1 MSFLP
6 RAGMSALKVPPIL
19 NCGIRSSR
27 MFRTTCA
34 SLITTRLMI
43 GVPGATSSPRLGKIV
58 AICPSSGSSEP
69 GVYKK
74 GGNFIHRAACG
85 IYKAT
90 CGCAVFA
97 LRAVHSHLILLV
109 CRAFGSLCS
118 FVHGFYFVLSLR
130 SNHTVFIKGEDAL
143 IGGLGKRQVALR
155 LIPKLQGCSDNLPAR
170 SGINLFVLFLRHL
183 FQSIYLTVFGFDSG
197 TVDDNERV
205 TRFYPIPLLRG
216 KNLHAPAVSA
226 DAYLRGFYLPL
237 QHHWLPAH
245 K

>member
-43 GVPGATSSPRLGKIV
+43 GVPGATSSPRLGEDSGYLSV
-58 AICPSSGSSEP
+58 FGSSEP

-97 LRAVHSHLILLV
+97 FARRPQPFDIAGMPRVRQLV
-109 CRAFGSLCS
+109 QLCTW
-118 FVHGFYFVLSLR
+118 L
-130 SNHTVFIKGEDAL
+130 
-143 IGGLGKRQVALR
+143 
-155 LIPKLQGCSDNLPAR
+155 
-170 SGINLFVLFLRHL
+170 
-183 FQSIYLTVFGFDSG
+183 
-197 TVDDNERV
+197 
-205 TRFYPIPLLRG
+205 LLRPFVA
-216 KNLHAPAVSA
+216 K
-226 DAYLRGFYLPL
+226 
-237 QHHWLPAH
+237 
-245 K
+245 